1 MRLDSCSCF
10 HLPVRRR
17 TREFENTSSIFRRR
31 FREGEEDPQEEY
43 FPAGLRG
50 AEGWRIDDAR
60 IEEHDRRR
68 KKTVHRNVTLNF
80 SFTRFFHIFSRS

>member
-31 FREGEEDPQEEY
+31 FREGEEDPQEH